1 MPARSSPISE
11 ALRKTLRDLGQKLRS
26 RRKRL
31 GISVVTAA
39 EAAGMSRITFHRIER
54 GEPSVSMG
62 AYLSALSAMGL
73 ELGLSEARRKNEGA
87 RQTGTRLPDQI
98 RIASYPEL
106 KRLAWQLKG
115 EKALT
120 PKEALALYER
130 NWRHLDVDAM
140 NARER
145 ELLRALLNAF
155 GRERLLV

>member
-1 MPARSSPISE
+1 
-11 ALRKTLRDLGQKLRS
+11 
-26 RRKRL
+26 
-31 GISVVTAA
+31 
-39 EAAGMSRITFHRIER
+39 MSRITFHRIER